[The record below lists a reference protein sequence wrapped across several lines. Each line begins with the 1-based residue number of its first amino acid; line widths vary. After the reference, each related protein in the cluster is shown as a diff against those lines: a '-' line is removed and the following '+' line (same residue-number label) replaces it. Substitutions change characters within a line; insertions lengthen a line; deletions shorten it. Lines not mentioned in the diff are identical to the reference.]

1 MLKSSMK
8 MMRLFPP
15 MGPSL
20 SLERFSI
27 GPSMISWTA
36 KDEVA
41 AEKLMINWECVDGK
55 SFNNEPARMVFP
67 VPVAPTTNTFFL
79 IFIRMSTTYELRT
92 CGVDVE
98 KMHCVG

>member
-20 SLERFSI
+20 SLDRFSM
-27 GPSMISWTA
+27 GPSIISWTA
-36 KDEVA
+36 NDDVA
-41 AEKLMINWECVDGK
+41 AEKLMISWEWVDGRSLSK
-55 SFNNEPARMVFP
+55 EAARMVFP
-67 VPVAPTTNTFFL
+67 VPVAPTTKTFFL

-92 CGVDVE
+92 CRVE
-98 KMHCVG
+98 WMCWLEM